1 MESLERYCMLLLG
14 FQKSRGSVY
23 GIEHIGIFGSVA
35 RGQQKENSDID
46 IYYTGKPLSL
56 FQLAS
61 LKQEL
66 ENILQIR
73 VDIVRMRKS
82 MNILLKKRIQ
92 KEGINVG

>member
-1 MESLERYCMLLLG
+1 MESLERYCRLLLG
-14 FQKSRGSVY
+14 FQKNRGSVY

-35 RGQQKENSDID
+35 RRQQKENSDID

-56 FQLAS
+56 FQLVS

-66 ENILQIR
+66 ENILKIR